1 MSDMYQTISITTVAV
16 TFVGIVLHCIAF
28 PSGNERKF
36 RPVKNIVDFLTLVFI
51 EQKLSF
57 KDVLRKLVELFMLLF
72 IKQKLN
78 LVGVLRKL
86 VYLLALLCFVVL
98 AVTGFYPTIILG
110 EHISGYPVMVH
121 ATFAPVFAI
130 CLAVLAVM
138 WSRCCRFTRS
148 DWPWFQRIVQRVTL
162 VADSVERIADS
173 KNLNAICKSS
183 SLGQKVAF
191 WLIIFLALPLIL
203 SIVLS
208 MFPLF
213 GTHGQELLL
222 NVHRYTALVFALV
235 GIVHIYLVI
244 RTKMQE

>member
-1 MSDMYQTISITTVAV
+1 MSDMYQTISITTFAV
-16 TFVGIVLHCIAF
+16 TFVGVVLHCIAF
-28 PSGNERKF
+28 PFGNERQWN
-36 RPVKNIVDFLTLVFI
+36 PVKNLVDFLTLVFI

-57 KDVLRKLVELFMLLF
+57 EGVLRKLVYLFMLLF
-72 IKQKLN
+72 IKQRLS

-98 AVTGFYPTIILG
+98 AVTGFYPTLILG
-110 EHISGYPVMVH
+110 EHISGYLVMVH
-121 ATFAPVFAI
+121 ATFSPIFAI

-138 WSRCCRFTRS
+138 WARNCRFTRS

-162 VADSVERIADS
+162 VKSTGEERKS
-173 KNLNAICKSS
+173 KNSGLSTGHLAV
-183 SLGQKVAF
+183 GQKVTF

-208 MFPLF
+208 MLSLF
-213 GTHGQELLL
+213 GTHGEELLL
-222 NVHRYTALVFALV
+222 SVHRYTALVFALV

>member
-1 MSDMYQTISITTVAV
+1 MYQTISITTFAV
-16 TFVGIVLHCIAF
+16 TFVGVVLHCIAF

-36 RPVKNIVDFLTLVFI
+36 RPVKNLVDFLTLVFI

-57 KDVLRKLVELFMLLF
+57 EGILRKLVYLFMLLF
-72 IKQKLN
+72 IKQKLS

-98 AVTGFYPTIILG
+98 AVTGFYPTLILG
-110 EHISGYPVMVH
+110 GHISGYLVMVH

-138 WSRCCRFTRS
+138 CARNCRFNRS

-162 VADSVERIADS
+162 VKSTGEEAHCTCGRA
-173 KNLNAICKSS
+173 KNSG
-183 SLGQKVAF
+183 LGQKVTF

-203 SIVLS
+203 SIVLNMLS
-208 MFPLF
+208 LF
-213 GTHGQELLL
+213 GTHGEELLL
-222 NVHRYTALVFALV
+222 SVHRYTALVFALV

-244 RTKMQE
+244 RNKMQ